1 MKTKLTDRIQQIQEN
16 ENALNSIFPIADMQS
31 SYYYFGM
38 ALLSKKAY
46 INWMYS
52 KIVEKYQDIWP
63 NNINEAS
70 VFLLV
75 KYANELTHDDDYDYE
90 AIPLMKKL
98 IIEPFHELNK
108 ERVQ

>member
-1 MKTKLTDRIQQIQEN
+1 MKIKLNNRIQQLQEA
-16 ENALNSIFPIADMQS
+16 ENALNHIFPISDMQS

-46 INWMYS
+46 LNWMYS

-63 NNINEAS
+63 NNINEAN

-75 KYANELTHDDDYDYE
+75 KYANELTHDDDYDE
-90 AIPLMKKL
+90 GIALMKQL
-98 IIEPFHELNK
+98 IIEPFYEVNK
-108 ERVQ
+108 ESEW